1 MTPDK
6 SDFWFLPLGG
16 TGEIGMNMN
25 LYGHD
30 GQWLMVDCGI
40 TFAKQTEEEKAL
52 GLPASAPPIQMADP
66 AFIAERKESLAGLV
80 ITHAHEDHIGAVAHL
95 WDQLCCPV
103 YTTRFTAEILSRK
116 LQEAGLQHKVPV
128 HIIDP
133 ELTHD
138 IGVFHIQWVGLTHS
152 IPDAFALVIETPVA
166 KVFHTADWK
175 LDKGPVI
182 GEPYSES
189 AYRAVGE
196 QGMDAMICDS
206 TTSDLAGH
214 STSEAVLFKDLKKII
229 ENAPGRVVVSCFGSN
244 LARMKT
250 LYDIAQTCD
259 RHIALLGRSMINM
272 AESAKKAGV
281 WTDQKNI
288 IDTNYLCYLPKQSV
302 LAIATGSQGQ
312 SRTALHRL
320 SHNNFFDMSLEA
332 GDTVIFSSRAIPG
345 NEDDIQEMIERFK
358 AQNITVITADNSDY
372 LIHASGHPAID
383 ELKLMYQWIKP
394 ETAIPVH
401 GEPKHL
407 TAHAS
412 LAKSQGVPRQQV
424 GKNGDV
430 YFIAPYPGIRRN
442 AVKTGRLGLQNRKLS
457 PIID

>member
-1 MTPDK
+1 MTPDE

-30 GQWLMVDCGI
+30 SQWLMVDCGI
-40 TFAKQTEEEKAL
+40 TFPKQTDEEKAL
-52 GLPASAPPIQMADP
+52 GLPPSAPPIQMADP
-66 AFIAERKESLAGLV
+66 EFIAERKESLVGLI

-116 LQEAGLQHKVPV
+116 LQEAGIQHKVPV

-133 ELTHD
+133 TLTHE
-138 IGVFHIQWVGLTHS
+138 IGVFSIKWIGLTHS

-175 LDKGPVI
+175 LDPTPVL
-182 GEPYSES
+182 GEPYSEA
-189 AYRAVGE
+189 AYKAVGE
-196 QGMDAMICDS
+196 LQIDAMICDS
-206 TTSDLAGH
+206 TTANVVGH
-214 STSEAVLFKDLKKII
+214 STSEAVLFADLKKII

-250 LYDIAQTCD
+250 LYDIAGQCD
-259 RHIALLGRSMINM
+259 RHVALLGRSMINM

-288 IDTNYLCYLPKQSV
+288 VDTHYLCYLPKQTV

-320 SHNNFFDMSLEA
+320 SHDNFFDMPLEA

-345 NEDDIQEMIERFK
+345 NEDDIQEMIDRLESM
-358 AQNITVITADNSDY
+358 NVTVITPDNSDY
-372 LIHASGHPAID
+372 IIHASGHPAID
-383 ELKLMYQWIKP
+383 ELNMMYGWIKP
-394 ETAIPVH
+394 NMSIPVH
-401 GEPKHL
+401 GEPKHIK
-407 TAHAS
+407 AHAA
-412 LAKSQGVPRQQV
+412 LAKSQGVPHQQE
-424 GKNGDV
+424 GQNGDM
-430 YFIAPYPGIRRN
+430 YFIAPYRGIRRN
-442 AVKTGRLGLQNRKLS
+442 AVRTGRLGLVNRKLS
-457 PIID
+457 RIED